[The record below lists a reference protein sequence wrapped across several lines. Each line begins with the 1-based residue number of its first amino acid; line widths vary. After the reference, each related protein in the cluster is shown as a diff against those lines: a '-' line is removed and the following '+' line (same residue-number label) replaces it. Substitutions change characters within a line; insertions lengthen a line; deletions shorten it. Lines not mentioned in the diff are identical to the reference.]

1 MIQKYIK
8 ELLHEYNCV
17 VLPSLGGF
25 ITQYISADI
34 HPVTLKIT
42 PPAKEIAFNELLGN
56 DDGILITYISRDM
69 QISLEQAEEMVK
81 EFVENTKNNLQKFN
95 VYLIEG
101 IGKLFYNTSNKIEFL
116 PELESNFLEDSFGLG
131 EIFLKPVEQTYNAMD
146 KIPPKSSRPP
156 LRRRPLV
163 KKEEAKTKELKKSK
177 SAPEGDQENRIMKP
191 AILWGI
197 VMLVLFVSS
206 AVLYMN
212 KDNKSL
218 ASILP
223 SFSGRQTNKENLSSR
238 VVSPTNTTET
248 ANIENVANVTVAKT
262 QKYYVVI
269 GSFSAEANAKKLV
282 DKTTSSGVLPTVI
295 NPESNEFKYRVSIA
309 EFADKAEARASLKN
323 FKAKYG
329 NGVWVLTK

>member
-56 DDGILITYISRDM
+56 DDGMLISYISRDRH
-69 QISLEQAEEMVK
+69 ISLEQAEELVK
-81 EFVENTKNNLQKFN
+81 EFVDNTRINLQKFN
-95 VYLIEG
+95 VFLIEG
-101 IGKLFYNTSNKIEFL
+101 IGKLFYNASNTIEFL

-131 EIFLKPVEQTYNAMD
+131 EIFLKPVEQNFNAMD

-156 LRRRPLV
+156 LRRRPVV
-163 KKEEAKTKELKKSK
+163 KRDEAQTKELKKSK
-177 SAPEGDQENRIMKP
+177 GTAEGEQEERIMKP
-191 AILWGI
+191 AMLWSMIL
-197 VMLVLFVSS
+197 LVLFASS
-206 AVLYMN
+206 ALLYMN

-223 SFSGRQTNKENLSSR
+223 SFSNRQTNEANIS
-238 VVSPTNTTET
+238 TTVANKTIEAET
-248 ANIENVANVTVAKT
+248 ANIVNATDASLSKS

-269 GSFSAEANAKKLV
+269 GSFSAEANAQKLV
-282 DKTTSSGVLPTVI
+282 DKTTSTDVLPTVI
-295 NPESNEFKYRVSIA
+295 NPESNEYKYRVSVA